1 MPTIRLKSPWKIL
14 TIMRP
19 ALGAIAVVVLFVGS
33 LAGCLSGETAQ
44 ETLNLVVTYEHTNGT
59 IVEYYEDG
67 QQVGMDT
74 VVLRFDFSQTTSDRT
89 LETFG
94 VNRLDGSPGITVD
107 ASQSSEVL
115 VEFTQHGL
123 HELAVFATDDLQQAI
138 ASVTVRI
145 EWRVEWLENG
155 TNDPLPLTVDTKP
168 ANGGPPPAVL
178 IIHSNVENPALINN
192 IGGGQEVEITWGL
205 IDDTDDACQSQNGV
219 VDDGETITWKTV
231 HFNTFEVHKLNIE
244 YNSGQDAINIDQ
256 HLSVEYEALE
266 TPPNA

>member
-1 MPTIRLKSPWKIL
+1 MAT
-14 TIMRP
+14 MRP
-19 ALGAIAVVVLFVGS
+19 LLGALAVVLLFVGG
-33 LAGCLSGETAQ
+33 LAGCLSAETDEEAI
-44 ETLNLVVTYEHTNGT
+44 NLVVTYEHTNGT
-59 IVEYYEDG
+59 IVEHYEDG
-67 QQVGMDT
+67 QLVSVDT
-74 VVLRFDFSQTTSDRT
+74 VVLRFDFSQTTSGRT

-107 ASQSSEVL
+107 ASESTEVL

-123 HELAVFATDDLQQAI
+123 HELALFATDDQQQVI
-138 ASVTVRI
+138 QSVTVRI
-145 EWRVEWLENG
+145 EWRVEWVELD

-168 ANGGPPPAVL
+168 SNGGPPPAVL
-178 IIHSNVENPALINN
+178 IIYSEVENPALINN

-219 VDDGETITWKTV
+219 VDDGETISWNTV

-244 YNSGQDAINIDQ
+244 YKSGQDTINIHQ